1 MDKVEISVFAHRGII
16 GIQGINVMPKGLG
29 CVEEVTKD
37 NLKITQEAYDLLLT
51 IKGSN
56 DDMGTIDCFKA
67 GDKTIFGWLG
77 GPLGLF
83 DPKETDSGN
92 DFDFTL
98 LKDMVDE
105 NLEVDVEFAKAVDG
119 ILDGAEA

>member
-1 MDKVEISVFAHRGII
+1 MEKINIFSHRGLI
-16 GIQGINVMPKGLG
+16 GIQGINVTPKGLG
-29 CVEEVTKD
+29 CVEEVTTD
-37 NLKITQEAYDLLLT
+37 NCQITQEAYDLLLT

-67 GDKTIFGWLG
+67 GDKTIFSWLG

-83 DPKETDSGN
+83 DPSEVDSSN

-98 LKDMVDE
+98 MKEFITDDLKPDE
-105 NLEVDVEFAKAVDG
+105 EFVKAVDS
-119 ILDGAEA
+119 ILDETEVE